1 MEELYCPVCGDYLS
15 KTVEWDEDGYLLV
28 DIFCENC
35 GEFDMTIHI
44 DLKQSE
50 FRRLKEGD
58 KIERKAILKVIEYGE
73 LE

>member
-1 MEELYCPVCGDYLS
+1 
-15 KTVEWDEDGYLLV
+15 
-28 DIFCENC
+28 
-35 GEFDMTIHI
+35 MTIHI